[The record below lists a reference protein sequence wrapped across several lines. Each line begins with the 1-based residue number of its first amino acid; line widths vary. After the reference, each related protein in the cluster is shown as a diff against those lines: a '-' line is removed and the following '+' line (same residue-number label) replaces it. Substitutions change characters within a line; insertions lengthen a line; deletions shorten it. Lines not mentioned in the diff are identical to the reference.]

1 MQSDEENISFGGF
14 CRILARITFLI
25 DIVAETELI
34 GSCLQADDAQWDGAD
49 DQAEK
54 ADNQRAEC
62 LCDERVSMHQAPG
75 S

>member
-1 MQSDEENISFGGF
+1 LE
-14 CRILARITFLI
+14 
-25 DIVAETELI
+25 DIVAEAELT
-34 GSCLQADDAQWDGAD
+34 GSCLKADDAQWDGAD

-54 ADNQRAEC
+54 ANNQRAKC